1 MVCYVKRSNKDTY
14 KRGDPVK
21 ARRQA
26 LILNIIKEKSIETQE
41 ELGEALKKEGVGVTQ
56 ATLSRDIKELG
67 LIKVPTP
74 DGKYRYSM
82 PTDRSF
88 SDLMKRAERMF
99 EHAVI
104 GIDYSE
110 NLIIIKTTNGTAQG
124 VAAALDDLEWQ
135 EVLGTIAG
143 DDSILVIVRKKDQVE
158 EVLARLY
165 KLRR

>member
-1 MVCYVKRSNKDTY
+1 
-14 KRGDPVK
+14 VK